1 MGIGQEPPSS
11 QMTDSYK
18 EGFERMLSLGLASC
32 GLPLEAGASILYKT
46 QIQNIEAGTSPSVQ
60 HSHFALLCTQL

>member
-1 MGIGQEPPSS
+1 MGIGREPPLN

-18 EGFERMLSLGLASC
+18 EGFERMLSLGLAGC

-60 HSHFALLCTQL
+60 HSHFALLCIQS